1 MYVSTFSAFIFKMI
15 RAFFNISFCREAILV
30 NDSVLDLRVTYSLQ
44 PTQVISKMHF
54 CLVDVITANL
64 SGL

>member
-30 NDSVLDLRVTYSLQ
+30 NDSVLDLRVTYSY
-44 PTQVISKMHF
+44 
-54 CLVDVITANL
+54 NL
-64 SGL
+64 LK